1 MIKMK
6 KTYIQPNL
14 TMVVLTHTHIIAA
27 SDTGLRISG
36 SDATDGDV
44 LVKENYPPI
53 SDNNV
58 WDDEW

>member
-6 KTYIQPNL
+6 KTYIQPSL
-14 TMVVLTHTHIIAA
+14 TMVILTHIHIIAA
-27 SDTGLRISG
+27 SDTGLRTSG

-44 LVKENYPPI
+44 LVKEHTFPE
-53 SDNNV
+53 NNV